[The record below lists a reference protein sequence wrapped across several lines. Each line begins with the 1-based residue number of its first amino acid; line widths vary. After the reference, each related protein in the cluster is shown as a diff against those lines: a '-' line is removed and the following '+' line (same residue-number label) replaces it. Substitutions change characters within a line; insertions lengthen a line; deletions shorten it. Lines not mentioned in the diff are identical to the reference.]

1 MQNKKIFMYVGII
14 VLILIIIG
22 LGYLICKNISFEKNE
37 NIIMNEYTPQA
48 EITDK
53 QLRETI
59 VTLYFMNIETAE
71 LAPEARQI
79 DVKELLENPYKKL
92 IELLIEGPK
101 NEKLIKIIPDGTII
115 NNIEEQ
121 NGIVTIDFS
130 ENFIKDQVL
139 GKEQEELIINS
150 IVNTLTELTEVA
162 EIKIL
167 INGEENKGFP
177 DDEINFNKNFSRE

>member
-1 MQNKKIFMYVGII
+1 MQNKKIFMYAGII
-14 VLILIIIG
+14 ILILIIIG
-22 LGYLICKNISFEKNE
+22 LGYLIYKNISFEKNE
-37 NIIMNEYTPQA
+37 NIIIDEYIPQA

-71 LAPEARQI
+71 LMPEARQI

-115 NNIEEQ
+115 NNIEEK

-130 ENFIKDQVL
+130 EGFIKDQAL
-139 GKEQEELIINS
+139 GKKQEELIINS
-150 IVNTLTELTEVA
+150 IVNTLTELTEVS

-177 DDEINFNKNFSRE
+177 DGEIMFNKNFSRK

>member
-14 VLILIIIG
+14 ILILIVIG
-22 LGYLICKNISFEKNE
+22 LGYLIFKNISFEKNE
-37 NIIMNEYTPQA
+37 NIIMDEYIPQE
-48 EITDK
+48 EITDE

-59 VTLYFMNIETAE
+59 VTLYFMNIETAK
-71 LAPEARQI
+71 LMPEARQI

-92 IELLIEGPK
+92 VELLIEGPN
-101 NEKLIKIIPDGTII
+101 NEKLIKVIPDSTTI
-115 NNIEEQ
+115 NNIEEK

-150 IVNTLTELTEVA
+150 IVNTLTELTEVS

-167 INGEENKGFP
+167 IDGEQNKAFP
-177 DDEINFNKNFSRE
+177 DGEITFSENFTRK